1 MKKKRGSGT
10 LALAGAVCALGISL
24 GAKGSVLAEEEAIHS
39 KGNLVFREGQEVAVY
54 ASDIHYLQ
62 EEVDRLYAEFA
73 Q

>member
-1 MKKKRGSGT
+1 MREKKRGGT
-10 LALAGAVCALGISL
+10 LALAGAVCALGVSL

-39 KGNLVFREGQEVAVY
+39 KGNLVLREGQETAVY

-62 EEVDRLYAEFA
+62 EEMDRLYAELA